1 MEKYDE
7 LWNDINTMLAYLR
20 YKPFSV
26 PWLMDEFFLKQHGN
40 SAPGELMR
48 MQIEKL
54 QQHLDK
60 SEGR

>member
-1 MEKYDE
+1 MEKYGE
-7 LWNDINTMLAYLR
+7 LWNDINTMLSYLR
-20 YKPFSV
+20 SEPFTV
-26 PWLMDEFFLKQHGN
+26 PWLMDEFFLKQYGN

-60 SEGR
+60 

>member
-1 MEKYDE
+1 MEKYGE
-7 LWNDINTMLAYLR
+7 LYNDINTMLSYLR
-20 YKPFSV
+20 TRPFSV

-54 QQHLDK
+54 QKHLDK
-60 SEGR
+60 VE